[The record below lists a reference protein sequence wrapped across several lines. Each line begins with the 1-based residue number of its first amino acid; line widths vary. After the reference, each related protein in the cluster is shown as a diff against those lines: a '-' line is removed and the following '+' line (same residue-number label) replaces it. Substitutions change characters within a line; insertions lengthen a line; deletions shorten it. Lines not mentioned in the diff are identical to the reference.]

1 MTLFIYDKTFEGLL
15 SCVFFAYEQKIF
27 PDNILPENASQPLFV
42 DFEYTIVSETDKAQR
57 VWAAMEKKISK
68 IAQNMVLYTWM
79 SELPEVEMLLFRY
92 IRKNIDH
99 PQGIEMNFGDDDVLR
114 IKQLAQKVN
123 HEVHRYNQ
131 FIRFQQTA
139 DGLYFAP
146 ISPQFNIL
154 TLLQHHFKS
163 RYNDQ
168 QWIIYD
174 TRRNTGLYYDKD
186 KVEEITFSKAD
197 VAALKLG
204 TLSDDKLSDEEKYFE
219 ELWKSYFESI
229 TIKQRINLKLQRQNM
244 PKKFWKYLT
253 EMQ

>member
-1 MTLFIYDKTFEGLL
+1 MTIFFYDHTFEGLL
-15 SCVFFAYEQKIF
+15 SCVFFAYEQKNF
-27 PDNILPENASQPLFV
+27 PDQILSDSVLRPLFV
-42 DFEYTIVSETDKAQR
+42 DYEFTVITDDQKSQR
-57 VWAAMEKKISK
+57 VWNALEKKLSR
-68 IAQNMVLYTWM
+68 IAQNMLLHTWL

-99 PQGIEMNFGDDDVLR
+99 PHGIEMNFGDDDVLR

-123 HEVHRYNQ
+123 HEVHRYIQ
-131 FIRFQQTA
+131 FVRFQQTA

-154 TLLQHHFKS
+154 TLIEHHFKT
-163 RYNDQ
+163 RYRDQ
-168 QWIIYD
+168 LWIIYD
-174 TRRNTGLYYDKD
+174 TRRNVGLYYDTQ
-186 KVEEITFSKAD
+186 KVEEVTFSEAD

-219 ELWKSYFESI
+219 ELWKSYFQSI

-244 PKKFWKYLT
+244 PKKYWKYLT